1 MDREFTANVE
11 KYSLNRLKEMCK
23 LDEAVVGI
31 VKKYIPEDCL
41 IIDLGNELQGRMSIQ
56 DFDTMENSVTGMV
69 SKVGSKIYSYVDN
82 IDEYDDSI
90 ILNRRRLHKDY
101 IEKHLNN
108 LPFGSIFET
117 NVISVAPFGLFVDMG
132 YGVIGLLPLNDISIA
147 RLDNLRKHFNVGD
160 SLKVI
165 YKGKGSSGYIVSHK
179 ELLGTWEEN
188 VADFTEGEVIQ
199 GIVRDIKPY
208 GAFIEITPNLTGL
221 ADIPEGVEL
230 QVGDS
235 ITVIFKS
242 SNVEK
247 QKVKLAIVKKSSM
260 PYEIKYN
267 YKVTSGILK
276 EWVYTP
282 YGSKKEVKTIFDGK
296 CER

>member
-1 MDREFTANVE
+1 MNREFTANVE
-11 KYSLNRLKEMCK
+11 KYTLNRLKEMCK

-41 IIDLGNELQGRMSIQ
+41 VIDLGNELQGRMSIQ
-56 DFDTMENSVTGMV
+56 DFDTMDNSLTGIV
-69 SKVGSKIYSYVDN
+69 SKVGSKIFSYVDN
-82 IDEYDDSI
+82 IDEYDNTI
-90 ILNRRRLHKDY
+90 VLNRRRLHRDY
-101 IEKHLNN
+101 IENYLDK
-108 LPFGSIFET
+108 LPYGHIFET
-117 NVISVAPFGLFVDMG
+117 NVVSVAPFGLFVDMG

-160 SLKVI
+160 YLRVI
-165 YKGKGSSGYIVSHK
+165 YKGKGNAGYIVSHK

-188 VADFTEGEVIQ
+188 VADFTEGEVTQ

-221 ADIPEGVEL
+221 ADIPDGVEL

-282 YGSKKEVKTIFDGK
+282 LGCKKEVKTIFDGN